1 VGIQSVLEALLYPVI
16 GDDLIGSF
24 LDGVDGRESCVG
36 LAVGLEAGASNWRA
50 PGVGGDVIQVQV
62 LFTGH
67 VLLLQGLK
75 QHVWVVPD
83 LPTSQNITIGLNLML
98 KENHTLF

>member
-1 VGIQSVLEALLYPVI
+1 MAVLYPFI

-24 LDGVDGRESCVG
+24 LDGVDGRKRGVG
-36 LAVGLEAGASNWRA
+36 LAVGLEACTRGRA
-50 PGVGGDVIQVQV
+50 PGVGSDVIQVQI
-62 LFTGH
+62 LFVGH

-83 LPTSQNITIGLNLML
+83 LHRSQNII
-98 KENHTLF
+98 LFCYTKI